1 MNKQHL
7 DYCSS
12 EEWAEGLRKYI
23 VPGAL
28 NGVDLG
34 DDVLEVGPGPGRTTD
49 ILRTIAPKLTA
60 VEIDPSLAEALA
72 SRLANTNVDVVNADA
87 TDLPLPDGRFTGAV
101 SFIMLHHVPTPE
113 AQDKLLAE
121 VARVLRKG
129 ATFAGVDSLDSPE
142 FRAMHVDDICV
153 PIPPEGFAERLK
165 NAGFSEVHVEPNPYV
180 VQFRAVR

>member
-1 MNKQHL
+1 
-7 DYCSS
+7 
-12 EEWAEGLRKYI
+12 
-23 VPGAL
+23 
-28 NGVDLG
+28 
-34 DDVLEVGPGPGRTTD
+34 
-49 ILRTIAPKLTA
+49 
-60 VEIDPSLAEALA
+60 
-72 SRLANTNVDVVNADA
+72 
-87 TDLPLPDGRFTGAV
+87 
-101 SFIMLHHVPTPE
+101 MLHHVPTPE